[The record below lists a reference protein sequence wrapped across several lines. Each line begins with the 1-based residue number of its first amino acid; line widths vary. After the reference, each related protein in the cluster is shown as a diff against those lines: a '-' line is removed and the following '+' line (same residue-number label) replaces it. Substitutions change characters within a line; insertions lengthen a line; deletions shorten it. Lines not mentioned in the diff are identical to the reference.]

1 MGQSPKVLFFVFDVV
16 RVDVTVQKRSKKCA
30 FLESLLLKTPQIW
43 PIPDPTPTL
52 TGGELKSWTP
62 GVSERYSIMVLKN
75 GKIVEQ
81 LFRRGINGSAAF
93 IDQLTFLISKQSC
106 ANLFTA
112 AQAA

>member
-1 MGQSPKVLFFVFDVV
+1 MRIAAMQAWEKQFEQRWGVKLNNIA
-16 RVDVTVQKRSKKCA
+16 KA
-30 FLESLLLKTPQIW
+30 
-43 PIPDPTPTL
+43 TPTL